1 MVVILALL
9 PAPAGAEAEFEPA
22 VEGFGSAVSIAFA
35 PGATV
40 SGSATGAT
48 GETAGGA
55 TGASASP
62 SPSGASGP
70 LSGAGFIVLGLL
82 LGAFLLLR
90 TRLLRRR
97 P

>member
-1 MVVILALL
+1 MLF
-9 PAPAGAEAEFEPA
+9 PARAGAQEEFEPG
-22 VEGFGSAVSIAFA
+22 VKGFGSAVNIAFA
-35 PGATV
+35 PGVTV

-48 GETAGGA
+48 GGTAGAATGA

-62 SPSGASGP
+62 SPSGTSSP
-70 LSGAGFIVLGLL
+70 LGGAGFVLLGLL